1 MRLVNPY
8 TGCVVDA
15 PEGVAARLV
24 AQGFK
29 PEKQPRKRTTTR
41 KTTTKAAAA
50 KTTAAAKKAEAADAE
65 KDRKSVV

>member
-41 KTTTKAAAA
+41 KAAP
-50 KTTAAAKKAEAADAE
+50 KKD
-65 KDRKSVV
+65 K

>member
-15 PEGVAARLV
+15 QEGVAARLV

-29 PEKQPRKRTTTR
+29 PEKQPPKRTTTR
-41 KTTTKAAAA
+41 KAAP
-50 KTTAAAKKAEAADAE
+50 KKD
-65 KDRKSVV
+65 K